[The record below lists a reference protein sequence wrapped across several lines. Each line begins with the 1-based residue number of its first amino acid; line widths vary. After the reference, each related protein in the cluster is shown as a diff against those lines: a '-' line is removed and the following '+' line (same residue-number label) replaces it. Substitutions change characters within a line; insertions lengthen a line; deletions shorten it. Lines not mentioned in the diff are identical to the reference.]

1 MTVAAAL
8 TVIVFVAVTAT
19 QEPGAF
25 VVSVKVTV
33 PLKFASG
40 V

>member
-1 MTVAAAL
+1 MILVAL
-8 TVIVFVAVTAT
+8 TAE
-19 QEPGAF
+19 QPEGEF

-33 PLKFASG
+33 PLKFAAG